1 MFSTSSIKFPSM
13 VFCTRAG
20 NRAGSGNCA
29 RSTRRVIR
37 GCTLGERD
45 RCRFRRIGLV
55 DGPCIF
61 EGMPRGSLDCV
72 GAGAPLPRRRRA
84 ASRMKFAAD
93 PLTLS
98 SRRRSSLRRFGDFD
112 RKSLTALSVLLDPRV
127 SEVDSSEY
135 AESAWSRSS
144 RKTEPAWSRSASPFS
159 CATRRAVSAACGKR
173 SVTSPCGSGSRGVDG
188 T

>member
-1 MFSTSSIKFPSM
+1 MFSTSSIKFPSV
-13 VFCTRAG
+13 VFCTKAG
-20 NRAGSGNCA
+20 TLAGSGSCA
-29 RSTRRVIR
+29 RSARRRMR
-37 GCTLGERD
+37 GCMLGD
-45 RCRFRRIGLV
+45 GVRCRFRRTGLV
-55 DGPCIF
+55 DGPWIF

-84 ASRMKFAAD
+84 ASRMKFPAD
-93 PLTLS
+93 PFMLR

-112 RKSLTALSVLLDPRV
+112 RKSLKALSVRLDPRV
-127 SEVDSSEY
+127 SEVGSSEY
-135 AESAWSRSS
+135 AESARSRSS
-144 RKTEPAWSRSASPFS
+144 RKAEPAWSRSASAFS

>member
-1 MFSTSSIKFPSM
+1 MFSTSSMRFPSV

-20 NRAGSGNCA
+20 TRAGSGNRA
-29 RSTRRVIR
+29 RSTRARIR

-45 RCRFRRIGLV
+45 RCRFRRIGLE

-84 ASRMKFAAD
+84 ASRMKFPAD
-93 PLTLS
+93 PFILR
-98 SRRRSSLRRFGDFD
+98 SRRRSSLRRLGDFD

-127 SEVDSSEY
+127 SEVDSSEDDEY
-135 AESAWSRSS
+135 
-144 RKTEPAWSRSASPFS
+144 TCSRSASAFS
-159 CATRRAVSAACGKR
+159 RATRRAVSSACGKR
-173 SVTSPCGSGSRGVDG
+173 SATSSCWSGSRGVEVPRSSRDA
-188 T
+188 

>member
-1 MFSTSSIKFPSM
+1 MRFPSV

-20 NRAGSGNCA
+20 TRAGSGNCA
-29 RSTRRVIR
+29 RSTRARIR

-45 RCRFRRIGLV
+45 RCRFRRIGLE

-84 ASRMKFAAD
+84 ASRMNFPAD
-93 PLTLS
+93 PFMLR
-98 SRRRSSLRRFGDFD
+98 SRRRSSLRRFGDLD
-112 RKSLTALSVLLDPRV
+112 RNLLMALSVRLDPRV
-127 SEVDSSEY
+127 SEVGSSES
-135 AESAWSRSS
+135 AESTRSRSS
-144 RKTEPAWSRSASPFS
+144 RKAEPPWSRSASAFS
-159 CATRRAVSAACGKR
+159 CATRRAVAAACGKR
-173 SVTSPCGSGSRGVDG
+173 SVTSPSGSLGVDG

>member
-13 VFCTRAG
+13 VFWTRAG

-84 ASRMKFAAD
+84 ASRMKFPAD
-93 PLTLS
+93 PFILR

-135 AESAWSRSS
+135 AESARSRLS